1 MNIWPSIHSEFC
13 TIFHRTCSFS
23 VCLVLI
29 ISLKKTKSISNF
41 RHIEEDLKAQGLPEK
56 KVEELTEEERN
67 YLFFKVHDL
76 DGNDKL
82 DGLEIFYSATHHHS
96 ITENEHSHGTE
107 HDHDHDHDHESNES
121 NESDA
126 AGEANAVSEA
136 DEANENE
143 TENSQL
149 SNDSAANSDASDLK
163 LLELDENGQIRNKNF
178 NHIIGL

>member
-29 ISLKKTKSISNF
+29 ISLNKTEPISNF

-107 HDHDHDHDHESNES
+107 HDHDHESNES

-126 AGEANAVSEA
+126 ASEANAVSEA

>member
-1 MNIWPSIHSEFC
+1 MSFAQ
-13 TIFHRTCSFS
+13 FLHRTCSFS

-29 ISLKKTKSISNF
+29 IYFSIISLKKTKSIPNF

-96 ITENEHSHGTE
+96 ITENENSHGTE

-121 NESDA
+121 NESDGA
-126 AGEANAVSEA
+126 SEANAVSEA

-143 TENSQL
+143 NNQL